1 MTHAMPPPFS
11 EHPLPAWRRA
21 VLKVGSSLL
30 AGEGEGLSPR
40 HALNLAQFVSS
51 SIENGYL
58 WVDVVWDDGTLQDA
72 ADAAYGEGVVV
83 VRSALRD

>member
-30 AGEGEGLSPR
+30 AGEGEGLSAR
-40 HALNLAQFVSS
+40 HALTLALIVSS
-51 SIENGYL
+51 SIAAGRE
-58 WVDVVWDDGTLQDA
+58 VVI
-72 ADAAYGEGVVV
+72 V
-83 VRSALRD
+83 S